1 MTAWAAIFYV
11 SIIHIRIYICIQIII
26 FKLFRAS
33 KYVFQMDKELIEK
46 SDFEAPRN
54 S

>member
-1 MTAWAAIFYV
+1 MSY
-11 SIIHIRIYICIQIII
+11 
-26 FKLFRAS
+26 LFRRAS